1 MRQWTR
7 ILAAWCVWFVVLV
20 FAPTTWAYGPVTLQD
35 AATATGVGTAWG
47 PIQDTFTYQTI
58 QVTIAGTATV
68 QCQGSLDGTT
78 YETVGTVTATGS
90 CITEGAWKY
99 IRANISACT
108 ACTVTAKA
116 VLGQ

>member
-1 MRQWTR
+1 MRQTWR
-7 ILAAWCVWFVVLV
+7 WVCLWLLLIGLASPVL
-20 FAPTTWAYGPVTLQD
+20 AYGPVTLQN
-35 AATATGVGTAWG
+35 AATATGAGAVLEV
-47 PIQDTFTYQTI
+47 QDVFEYQTV

-78 YETVGTVTATGS
+78 YETLGTLTATGS